1 MPHGSTKLGEVK
13 EEAERSSRLRPG
25 KVRRATTPPP
35 RVTGTA
41 RNLFRLVRLVSRS
54 SASGS
59 KAAPSGARTPAPA
72 KSSPFQRRAIVNVRY
87 ASARTPG
94 GWKAHGTYIER
105 ESAKADRLPTEK
117 QTEVAID
124 SQVPDQDRLGL
135 AKERRLG
142 SLAESWQKAG
152 EKRIFKIILSPEDA
166 NADFERTAADL
177 MARIEQ
183 HIGARVEWGGVVHR
197 NSDHPH
203 AHIIVRGRLPSG
215 EPLKLPP
222 ALIRRGLREAAQS
235 SLTRQLGPRTI
246 EDIEHQKQIELT
258 ANRVTPLDRRLA
270 GRAIPHDA
278 DPVYKDAGPATS
290 AAEATRL
297 RHLKELGLSKPQ
309 AGDRWLVRSDFVT
322 QLQQMKDIQDRART
336 LFRSGVA
343 ISDPHAPM
351 EYSTFSKKLIGR
363 VLLNSEDER
372 TGSLQTIFE
381 TIQGKIEI
389 IRHDATLRAAWARG
403 DLEPGNVVTIDGLR
417 SDPDKLYASTLG
429 KDKDV
434 LTNEEALG
442 SITRRMRSM
451 NLATGESD
459 KGWMGQ
465 LNSALRSRMSERT
478 PDRGY

>member
-1 MPHGSTKLGEVK
+1 MPRASMQQREVK
-13 EEAERSSRLRPG
+13 ERGERSSRLRPG
-25 KVRRATTPPP
+25 RVRRDTTPPP

-41 RNLFRLVRLVSRS
+41 RNLLRLARLVSRS
-54 SASGS
+54 SPGGAKTTPSFSRLPGS
-59 KAAPSGARTPAPA
+59 A
-72 KSSPFQRRAIVNVRY
+72 KSPPFQRRAIVNVRY

-105 ESAKADRLPTEK
+105 ESAKGVAIDNQVPDADRLGSAREYP
-117 QTEVAID
+117 
-124 SQVPDQDRLGL
+124 
-135 AKERRLG
+135 LG

-152 EKRIFKIILSPEDA
+152 DKRIFKIILSPEDA
-166 NADFERTAADL
+166 NGDFQRTAAE
-177 MARIEQ
+177 MVARIE
-183 HIGARVEWGGVVHR
+183 HHTGAPVEWGGVVHR
-197 NSDHPH
+197 NTDHPH

-222 ALIRRGLREAAQS
+222 ALIRRGLREAAQT

-246 EDIEHQKQIELT
+246 EDIQHQKQIELT

-270 GRAIPHDA
+270 GRVIPYGA
-278 DPVYKDAGPATS
+278 DPAYKDTGAAAS
-290 AAEATRL
+290 AAEVARL
-297 RHLKELGLSKPQ
+297 RHLKELGLSKPY

-351 EYSTFSKKLIGR
+351 EYSSISKKLIGR

-372 TGSLQTIFE
+372 TGALQTIFE
-381 TIQGKIEI
+381 TTEGKIEI

-403 DLEPGNVVTIDGLR
+403 DLEPGNVVTIDSLR

-434 LTNEEALG
+434 LSDEKALG
-442 SITRRMRSM
+442 SIMRRMRTMS
-451 NLATGESD
+451 LATGESA

-465 LNSALRSRMSERT
+465 LNSALRARMTERT
-478 PDRGY
+478 RDRGY